1 MVQSMLRYLVEF
13 DFGLQQR
20 LFYVAVDKAQLG
32 RWSLRPPGVV
42 AAAAPEKLKRRRS
55 RRASDSAGEEDSL
68 LSGNG

>member
-20 LFYVAVDKAQLG
+20 LFYVAVDKANLG
-32 RWSLRPPGVV
+32 KWSLRPPGMVSI
-42 AAAAPEKLKRRRS
+42 PEKPRTRRS

-68 LSGNG
+68 LSSTTS